1 VATVAFSLNNIPFP
15 LQTKNLKMGI
25 VVAAWNNHITDV
37 LLNGAK
43 DTLLGFGLSAD
54 QIQSLSVPGA
64 FELPLGAQMLFQQ
77 QCDAVI
83 CLGCVIK
90 GDTPHF
96 DYVCQAATDGI
107 LQVGLSQNK
116 PCIFGVITTNNEQQA
131 LDRADG
137 KLGNKGAEAAL
148 TACWML
154 AAKQNNQQ

>member
-1 VATVAFSLNNIPFP
+1 
-15 LQTKNLKMGI
+15 MGI

-37 LLNGAK
+37 LLKGAK

-96 DYVCQAATDGI
+96 DYVCQATTDGI

-148 TACWML
+148 SACWML

>member
-1 VATVAFSLNNIPFP
+1 
-15 LQTKNLKMGI
+15 MGI

-54 QIQSLSVPGA
+54 QIHSLSVPGA

>member
-1 VATVAFSLNNIPFP
+1 
-15 LQTKNLKMGI
+15 MGI

-107 LQVGLSQNK
+107 LQVGLTQNK

>member
-1 VATVAFSLNNIPFP
+1 MATVAFSLNNIPFP
-15 LQTKNLKMGI
+15 LQTKNLKIGI
-25 VVAAWNNHITDV
+25 VIAAWNNHITDV
-37 LLNGAK
+37 LLKGAK
-43 DTLLGFGLSAD
+43 DTLLGFGLSPD

>member
-1 VATVAFSLNNIPFP
+1 
-15 LQTKNLKMGI
+15 
-25 VVAAWNNHITDV
+25 
-37 LLNGAK
+37 
-43 DTLLGFGLSAD
+43 
-54 QIQSLSVPGA
+54 
-64 FELPLGAQMLFQQ
+64 MLFQQ

>member
-1 VATVAFSLNNIPFP
+1 
-15 LQTKNLKMGI
+15 MGI

-131 LDRADG
+131 QDRADG

-154 AAKQNNQQ
+154 AAQQNNQQ

>member
-1 VATVAFSLNNIPFP
+1 
-15 LQTKNLKMGI
+15 MGI

-37 LLNGAK
+37 LLKGAK

>member
-1 VATVAFSLNNIPFP
+1 
-15 LQTKNLKMGI
+15 MGI

-148 TACWML
+148 SACWML

>member
-1 VATVAFSLNNIPFP
+1 
-15 LQTKNLKMGI
+15 MGI

-37 LLNGAK
+37 LLKGAK

-148 TACWML
+148 SACWML

>member
-1 VATVAFSLNNIPFP
+1 
-15 LQTKNLKMGI
+15 MGI

-37 LLNGAK
+37 LLKGAK

-54 QIQSLSVPGA
+54 QIHSLSVPGA

-148 TACWML
+148 SACWML

>member
-1 VATVAFSLNNIPFP
+1 
-15 LQTKNLKMGI
+15 MGI

-54 QIQSLSVPGA
+54 QIHSLSVPGA

-148 TACWML
+148 SACWML

>member
-107 LQVGLSQNK
+107 LQVGLTQNK

>member
-1 VATVAFSLNNIPFP
+1 
-15 LQTKNLKMGI
+15 MGI

>member
-1 VATVAFSLNNIPFP
+1 
-15 LQTKNLKMGI
+15 MGI

-37 LLNGAK
+37 LLKGAK

-54 QIQSLSVPGA
+54 QIHSLSVPGA